1 MSYKSNGKSRRIAS
15 DYSENAR
22 NRTAFDNQEI
32 HRKRR
37 RNSNEKTQEH
47 KKARKGS
54 DDDHLIDSKF
64 PDWHDKDGHFNYRA
78 GESVGDELDS
88 SQPDRRRY
96 KLIDKLGQG
105 TFGLVLLAWDRI
117 ENCFVAVKIVRA
129 IKKYTESALTEIEIL
144 TKIQR
149 SGLEELEE
157 SLEQISFSGEKSS
170 KNSNTKKLNK
180 RNIPKH
186 CCISLESWFSYKE
199 HICMVF
205 QKYGPSLYDYL
216 KNTQFKGLS
225 YSMTQDIAF
234 NLFAS
239 LYYLHE
245 GLQLIHTDLKPENI
259 LFVDDGGVP
268 SRNGEKSPDV
278 RGVPKLNSSEIK
290 IIDLGSATFEEEYHS
305 TVISTRHYRAPEV
318 ILQVGWSYPSDVW
331 SVGCILLELYTGETY
346 FQTHNNDEHLAM
358 IEVLLDERIPST
370 WVRSGKDAKN
380 NTISD
385 HFESKERGSKNLVLK
400 WHHDA
405 SSDSKKRVRALK
417 RLDEIIPDKEH
428 NLFLDF
434 IKKVLQVDPET
445 RITANEAL
453 DHPYFDS
460 LREKYRSQS
469 EQRSLKRS
477 LSGQDFPVQS
487 NKRTEYDLSE
497 SMERSQISQNNLT
510 SKSRGNSLSLSG
522 SSNNLN
528 SFIDVE
534 EKQPNPELYHKQVP
548 LLNTSR
554 DNEEFLNFAMREAN
568 LESQYP

>member
-1 MSYKSNGKSRRIAS
+1 MSYKQSNGNKRRLA
-15 DYSENAR
+15 DYSENSR
-22 NRTAFDNQEI
+22 NRIALEAQEI

-37 RNSNEKTQEH
+37 RNSNEKTQDQT

-78 GESVGDELDS
+78 GESLGDELDS

-157 SLEQISFSGEKSS
+157 SLEQISFSGEKPS

-205 QKYGPSLYDYL
+205 QKFGLSLYDYL
-216 KNTQFKGLS
+216 KVTEFKGLN

-259 LFVDDGGVP
+259 LFVDDGGAVG
-268 SRNGEKSPDV
+268 RHGEKSPDV

-290 IIDLGSATFEEEYHS
+290 IIDLGSATFEDEYHS

-318 ILQVGWSYPSDVW
+318 ILQVGWSFPSDVW

-358 IEVLLDERIPST
+358 IEVLLDDRIPSN
-370 WVRSGKDAKN
+370 WVRSGKDSKN

-385 HFESKERGSKNLVLK
+385 HFEAKERGSKSLVLK
-400 WHHDA
+400 WNRDA
-405 SSDSKKRVRALK
+405 SSESKKRVRALK
-417 RLDEIIPDKEH
+417 CLNDMIADKEH
-428 NLFLDF
+428 SLFLDF
-434 IKKVLQVDPET
+434 IKKVLQVDPEK
-445 RITANEAL
+445 RITASEAL

-469 EQRSLKRS
+469 EQKS
-477 LSGQDFPVQS
+477 LSSQLFPVQS
-487 NKRTEYDLSE
+487 NQETEINLSE
-497 SMERSQISQNNLT
+497 PMERSQISQNDLT

-522 SSNNLN
+522 PYNLSSY
-528 SFIDVE
+528 IDIE
-534 EKQPNPELYHKQVP
+534 PQQPNSELYHKQI
-548 LLNTSR
+548 LLSNSR
-554 DNEEFLNFAMREAN
+554 DNEEFLNFAMRGAN

>member
-1 MSYKSNGKSRRIAS
+1 MSYKQSNGNKRRLA
-15 DYSENAR
+15 DYSEHSR
-22 NRTAFDNQEI
+22 NRTALEAQEI

-37 RNSNEKTQEH
+37 RNSNEKTQDQA

-78 GESVGDELDS
+78 GESLGDELDS

-205 QKYGPSLYDYL
+205 QKFGLSLYDYL
-216 KNTQFKGLS
+216 KATEFKGLN

-259 LFVDDGGVP
+259 LFVDDGGAVC
-268 SRNGEKSPDV
+268 RHGEKSPDV
-278 RGVPKLNSSEIK
+278 RGVPPKLNSSEIK
-290 IIDLGSATFEEEYHS
+290 IIDLGSATFEDEYHS

-318 ILQVGWSYPSDVW
+318 ILQVGWSFPSDVW

-358 IEVLLDERIPST
+358 IEVLLDDRIPSN
-370 WVRSGKDAKN
+370 WVRSGKDSKN
-380 NTISD
+380 NTVSD
-385 HFESKERGSKNLVLK
+385 HFESKERGSKSLALK
-400 WHHDA
+400 WHRDA

-417 RLDEIIPDKEH
+417 CLKDIVADKEH
-428 NLFLDF
+428 SLFLDF
-434 IKKVLQVDPET
+434 IKKVLQVDPEK
-445 RITANEAL
+445 RITANDAL

-469 EQRSLKRS
+469 EHRS
-477 LSGQDFPVQS
+477 LSGQHFPVQS
-487 NKRTEYDLSE
+487 NQGTEINLSE
-497 SMERSQISQNNLT
+497 PMERSQISQNDLT

-522 SSNNLN
+522 PYSLS
-528 SFIDVE
+528 SFIDIE
-534 EKQPNPELYHKQVP
+534 PKQPNSELFHKQVT
-548 LLNTSR
+548 LSNSR
-554 DNEEFLNFAMREAN
+554 DNEEYLNFAMRGAN

>member
-1 MSYKSNGKSRRIAS
+1 
-15 DYSENAR
+15 
-22 NRTAFDNQEI
+22 
-32 HRKRR
+32 
-37 RNSNEKTQEH
+37 
-47 KKARKGS
+47 
-54 DDDHLIDSKF
+54 
-64 PDWHDKDGHFNYRA
+64 
-78 GESVGDELDS
+78 
-88 SQPDRRRY
+88 
-96 KLIDKLGQG
+96 
-105 TFGLVLLAWDRI
+105 
-117 ENCFVAVKIVRA
+117 VRA

-170 KNSNTKKLNK
+170 KHSNTKKLNK
-180 RNIPKH
+180 HNIPKH

-199 HICMVF
+199 HVCMVF
-205 QKYGPSLYDYL
+205 QKFGPSLYDYL
-216 KNTQFKGLS
+216 KATEFKGLK

-259 LFVDDGGVP
+259 LFVDDGGVACN
-268 SRNGEKSPDV
+268 RGEKSPDV
-278 RGVPKLNSSEIK
+278 RGVPPKLNSSEIK

-318 ILQVGWSYPSDVW
+318 ILQVGWSFPSDVW

-358 IEVLLDERIPST
+358 IEVLMDDRIPSN
-370 WVRSGKDAKN
+370 WVRSGKDSKN
-380 NTISD
+380 NTISE
-385 HFESKERGSKNLVLK
+385 HFESKERGSKSLVLK
-400 WHHDA
+400 WHRDA
-405 SSDSKKRVRALK
+405 SSESKKRVRALK
-417 RLDEIIPDKEH
+417 CLNEMIADKEH
-428 NLFLDF
+428 SLFLDF
-434 IKKVLQVDPET
+434 IKKVLQVDPEK

-460 LREKYRSQS
+460 LREKYRSHS

-477 LSGQDFPVQS
+477 FSGQHFPVQS
-487 NKRTEYDLSE
+487 NQTTERNLSE
-497 SMERSQISQNNLT
+497 SIERSQISQNDLT

-522 SSNNLN
+522 SNKS
-528 SFIDVE
+528 SFIDIE
-534 EKQPNPELYHKQVP
+534 SKPNSELYHKQ
-548 LLNTSR
+548 LLSTSR
-554 DNEEFLNFAMREAN
+554 ENEEFLNFAMREAN

>member
-1 MSYKSNGKSRRIAS
+1 MSYNKSNGNKRRIT
-15 DYSENAR
+15 DHSENAR
-22 NRTAFDNQEI
+22 NRTVLDDHEI
-32 HRKRR
+32 QRKRR
-37 RNSNEKTQEH
+37 RNSNERTQELA
-47 KKARKGS
+47 KKARRGS
-54 DDDHLIDSKF
+54 DDDHLIDTKF
-64 PDWHDKDGHFNYRA
+64 PEWHDKDGHFNYRL
-78 GESVGDELDS
+78 GESLGDQLDS
-88 SQPDRRRY
+88 SDPERRRY

-117 ENCFVAVKIVRA
+117 ENVYVALKIVRA
-129 IKKYTESALTEIEIL
+129 IKKYTESAMTEIEIL

-170 KNSNTKKLNK
+170 KNYSTKKLNK

-205 QKYGPSLYDYL
+205 QQYGPSLYDYL
-216 KNTQFKGLS
+216 KDYTKFKGLN
-225 YSMTQDIAF
+225 YSITQDIAF

-259 LFVDDGGVP
+259 LFVDDGGWAQTRGSVQ
-268 SRNGEKSPDV
+268 KSPDI
-278 RGVPKLNSSEIK
+278 RGTLKLNSFEIK
-290 IIDLGSATFEEEYHS
+290 IIDLGSATFQDEYHS

-318 ILQVGWSYPSDVW
+318 LLQVGWSFPSDVW

-358 IEVLLDERIPST
+358 IEALLDDKIPSN

-385 HFESKERGSKNLVLK
+385 HFDSKERGSKSLVLK
-400 WHHDA
+400 WHRDA

-417 RLDEIIPDKEH
+417 RLDELIPDKEH
-428 NLFLDF
+428 SLFLDF
-434 IKKVLQVDPET
+434 IKKILQVDPEK
-445 RITANEAL
+445 RLTASEAL
-453 DHPYFDS
+453 DHPFFDS

-469 EQRSLKRS
+469 EQKSLKRS
-477 LSGQDFPVQS
+477 HEGNHIPIQTQGEFNLSD
-487 NKRTEYDLSE
+487 
-497 SMERSQISQNNLT
+497 SMEKSQNDLT
-510 SKSRGNSLSLSG
+510 SRSRGNSLSLSG
-522 SSNNLN
+522 AYKFN
-528 SFIDVE
+528 SHIDIDE
-534 EKQPNPELYHKQVP
+534 QKQPYHKQL

-554 DNEEFLNFAMREAN
+554 DNEEFLSFAMQGTN